1 MAQTNALLALAPDP
15 SISVHSHPHRS
26 APPSQS
32 EPAKA
37 VATHLTHHGHRA
49 HTSPQQRRLRRLHQP
64 NWRRARGARASASI
78 AIIPTEP
85 ASRPVVA
92 PRLGRRAGHRASASS
107 PTTEVT
113 ARAHIARARSD
124 LVSKTEAPPEDTH
137 DGSRWPRRAVERQ
150 CARCMTRATPCCV
163 RGWLGL
169 MPERP
174 ALCLT
179 GLPRLTRV
187 ALSHHIHIYQRAGR
201 SGSGI
206 MRHAMSKIYFVIS
219 RETCG
224 EEHTHTRRHSERE
237 RP

>member
-1 MAQTNALLALAPDP
+1 MAQTNALLVLAPDP

-124 LVSKTEAPPEDTH
+124 LVIKTEAPPENTQ
-137 DGSRWPRRAVERQ
+137 GVSRWPRRAVERQ
-150 CARCMTRATPCCV
+150 RARCITRCTPSA
-163 RGWLGL
+163 GGLGSC
-169 MPERP
+169 P
-174 ALCLT
+174 
-179 GLPRLTRV
+179 
-187 ALSHHIHIYQRAGR
+187 SDQ
-201 SGSGI
+201 
-206 MRHAMSKIYFVIS
+206 
-219 RETCG
+219 
-224 EEHTHTRRHSERE
+224 HSA
-237 RP
+237 